1 MLINVFFVNNGRFRG
16 HFPGPENCIF
26 SGLNFWYIC
35 LESNF
40 ENLIFWSL
48 FKESVVF
55 AIHALVG
62 NKLRSILSLLGITI
76 GIFAIIMVFT
86 IVDSLEQNLRKSVQS
101 LGNDVV
107 FIQKWP
113 WTFGPNYPWWKY
125 MNRPLPDYNE
135 LDYVLE
141 NCNGAQAAAFIISGN
156 GTIKHGSSSIENV
169 GIICASHQYDKVK
182 NFDIAEG
189 RYFTEVESSSGR
201 PVGIIGDVLAKVLF
215 PNESPIGQ
223 TVKVRG
229 AKVTV
234 IGVFKKEGESILG
247 GSPDTQ
253 VLVPVN
259 FARGLIDIRDEEVD
273 PQIMVR
279 AKPGVNNDELISELT
294 GLMRSLRRLRP
305 LEEEN
310 FALNQTSL
318 ISNEFDSLF
327 NVVGIAGW
335 VIGGFSILVGGFGIA
350 NIMFVSVK
358 ERTNI
363 IGIQKSLGAKNY
375 FILMQFLFE
384 SVFLS
389 LIGGFFGL
397 MIVYLITLLAGDSI
411 GMEIQLSRSN
421 VILGFT
427 ISILIGVVSG
437 FVPAYGASQLDPVEA
452 IRSS

>member
-1 MLINVFFVNNGRFRG
+1 MVFLIHLQGSKTESRTYKSFLILVFWN
-16 HFPGPENCIF
+16 
-26 SGLNFWYIC
+26 
-35 LESNF
+35 
-40 ENLIFWSL
+40 L

-55 AIHALVG
+55 ALQALVG

-76 GIFAIIMVFT
+76 GIFAVIMVFT

-125 MNRPLPDYNE
+125 MNRPVPDYKE
-135 LDYVLE
+135 LSYVLE
-141 NCNGAQAAAFIISGN
+141 NCHGAQAVAFMVAGN
-156 GTIKHGSSSIENV
+156 ATIKYQSNSIENV
-169 GIICASHQYDKVK
+169 TIVCASHQYDKVK
-182 NFDIAEG
+182 NFEIAEG
-189 RYFTEVESSSGR
+189 RYFTDIESASGR
-201 PVGIIGDVLAKVLF
+201 PVGVIGDVLAKVLF
-215 PNESPIGQ
+215 PNQSAIGQ
-223 TVKVRG
+223 TIKVRG
-229 AKVTV
+229 AKVMV
-234 IGVFKKEGESILG
+234 IGIFKKEGESILG

-253 VLVPVN
+253 VLLPVN
-259 FARGLIDIRDEEVD
+259 YARSLIDINDDELD

-279 AKPGVNNDELISELT
+279 AKPGISNDELISELT
-294 GLMRSLRRLRP
+294 GLMRSRRRLKP
-305 LEEEN
+305 LEEED

-318 ISNEFDSLF
+318 ISNQFDSLF
-327 NVVGIAGW
+327 DVVGVAGW
-335 VIGGFSILVGGFGIA
+335 IIGGFSILVGGFGIA

-384 SVFLS
+384 SIFLS
-389 LIGGFFGL
+389 VIGGFIGL
-397 MIVYLITLLAGDSI
+397 LIVYLITLVAGDSV
-411 GMEIQLSRSN
+411 GMEIVLTKSN
-421 VILGFT
+421 IILGFT

-452 IRSS
+452 IRSN

>member
-1 MLINVFFVNNGRFRG
+1 LV
-16 HFPGPENCIF
+16 
-26 SGLNFWYIC
+26 
-35 LESNF
+35 
-40 ENLIFWSL
+40 FWSL
-48 FKESVVF
+48 FKESIVF
-55 AIHALVG
+55 ALQALVS

-76 GIFAIIMVFT
+76 GIFAVIMVFT

-101 LGNDVV
+101 LGDDVV

-113 WTFGPNYPWWKY
+113 WEGGGPDYPWWKY
-125 MNRPLPDYNE
+125 LNRPVPDYKE
-135 LDYVLE
+135 LNYVLE
-141 NCNGAQAAAFIISGN
+141 NCDGAQSAAFMVAGN
-156 GTIKHGSSSIENV
+156 ATVKYKSSSIENV
-169 GIICASHQYDKVK
+169 TVICASHQYDRVK
-182 NFDIAEG
+182 NFEIAEG
-189 RYFTEVESSSGR
+189 RYFTEIESASGR
-201 PVGIIGDVLAKVLF
+201 PVGVIGDVLAKALF
-215 PNESPIGQ
+215 PNQSAVGQ
-223 TVKVRG
+223 TIKVRG
-229 AKVTV
+229 AKVLV

-253 VLVPVN
+253 VLIPVN
-259 FARGLIDIRDEEVD
+259 YARSLIDINDDDLD

-279 AKPGVNNDELISELT
+279 AKPGISNDELISELT
-294 GLMRSLRRLRP
+294 GLMRSRRRLSP
-305 LEEEN
+305 LEEPD
-310 FALNQTSL
+310 FALNQTSI
-318 ISNEFDSLF
+318 ISNVFDDLF

-335 VIGGFSILVGGFGIA
+335 IIGGFSILVGGFGIA

-389 LIGGFFGL
+389 VIGGFIGL
-397 MIVYLITLLAGDSI
+397 LIVYLLTLVAGDSA